1 MIESVK
7 YIRFSKEQQHAA
19 KNTTPKLTLHYKLMR
34 EKDFIPAKTDPTP
47 RPAFSRKSGPGM

>member
-19 KNTTPKLTLHYKLMR
+19 KINAKAGSPLLADERERFYPRQDRSNATTSFLK
-34 EKDFIPAKTDPTP
+34 
-47 RPAFSRKSGPGM
+47 